1 MAEPQ
6 HGRAYNPGPSSSTR
20 DAAFSSIFGAAPP
33 PGRSQ
38 TMNSQSPMPPPS
50 RSQTMG
56 NIQRPGHDMRDDGYE
71 SHKSNGYP
79 PPNQHHRPQNGYPPQ
94 GMANGS
100 YGRPMPPPPPPP
112 PPPPQQQQQQQQQ
125 HHHQQHQQSHH
136 QQHPQQHHQQPPM
149 HGQYQG
155 QGQGHPPHQQYHQQ
169 PPPDRRPYPQNQRMP
184 PPSFNRPPPSR
195 FYGGGPPQGPGG
207 GGPGYAGPA
216 MNNDPN
222 RSRSL
227 AGYGPPPSSFHHGPG
242 SRGPGQNQVVNPM
255 ARQTA
260 QGRHIPERA
269 DERSMSMTSNYPEGR
284 DLPRAQTMSGRVIP
298 FRPRENSE
306 DGYGGGSGG
315 GGGGPSPEARA
326 PPNFDDR
333 FQQSPI
339 AAHRSSPA
347 LSQRSSSGTFVT
359 RPENRDSQM
368 SQASQ
373 ASVASNSSMKPRT
386 PSYASTAS
394 SITAVNT
401 PTSAT
406 NTPTS
411 FSPDPTSVGLK
422 QQLSQSSRAQTMM
435 SQQSTILTT
444 SRRSPLVYPA
454 LLSKVADVFRERIQ
468 IGDRMKNELTYKSA
482 FTGAEAVDMIAYII
496 KTSDRNLALLL
507 GRALDAQKF
516 FHDVTYDHRL
526 RDSASEVYQFRE
538 RLVDEDKADVNGVFT
553 LLTECY
559 SPTCTRDR
567 LCYSIACPR
576 RLEQQARLNMQ
587 PLPGLKRESSR
598 SSLHDGDEKEQ
609 KLWIHSVPKEVAESV
624 SDSEKKRQEVICEVI
639 YTERDFV
646 KDLEYLRDFWMKPLR
661 NGGPPASPIADYR
674 REKFIRTVFSNIL
687 EVHSV
692 NSRLADALTRR
703 QQNNAV
709 IHNIGDIFLEFVP
722 HFDPF
727 IKYGANQ
734 LYGKYEFEREKAS
747 NPAFSRFVDETER
760 LKESRKLELNGY
772 LTKPTTRLA
781 RYPLLLEAVLKNTA
795 EDNPDKQDL
804 PKAIEMIRECLSKVN
819 VESGRAENHFN
830 LMQLDQ
836 QLQFA
841 PQDKV
846 DLKLT
851 EEGRQLIFKGS
862 LKRSPTDQGTG
873 DIQAFLFDHAM
884 LLVKIKVLNKRDQYK
899 VYKRPIPLELLVI
912 NEMAEVLPERGIK
925 RPPSSLVPKIGNQQK
940 ADANAKGGY
949 PITFQHL
956 GKRGYVLSLFAA
968 TVVGRRKWMEHIE
981 AQQTALRERSN
992 IFTKTVLSDDFFNFS
1007 TNKVN
1012 CLVPMDGGRKLVY
1025 GTDTGIYVSDRRPNS
1040 PAQGPPKKVVDM
1052 AGVSQVDVLE
1062 EYQILLVLSDKT
1074 AYSFPI
1080 ETITEPGDS
1089 AMAGKRHKRIQGHVN
1104 FFKTGVCL
1112 GRVLVCCVKNSSMS
1126 ATVKV
1131 YEPLD
1136 TLAKGRNKPA
1146 FRKLLAGGQDGL
1158 KLFKEFYIPSEASS
1172 IHFLKSKLCVGC
1184 TKGFEVVDLDDLGT
1198 QTLLDP
1204 ADTSL
1209 DFVQRRENV
1218 KPIAIYRLN
1227 GGEFLLNYSDFSF
1240 FVNRNGWRA
1249 RPDWKI
1255 EWEGSPTAFALQPP
1269 YILAFE
1275 ANFIE
1280 IRNMESGEMVTIITG
1295 KNIRM
1300 LHESSREILYAYED
1314 DGGEDVIASLDFWK
1328 QQQRI

>member
-6 HGRAYNPGPSSSTR
+6 HGRAYNTGPSSSTR
-20 DAAFSSIFGAAPP
+20 DAAFSNIFGAAPP

-38 TMNSQSPMPPPS
+38 TMNSQSPMPPPA
-50 RSQTMG
+50 RSQTMSNMQSHGQGMG
-56 NIQRPGHDMRDDGYE
+56 NDGYE
-71 SHKSNGYP
+71 PHKPNGYP
-79 PPNQHHRPQNGYPPQ
+79 PPNQHHRPPNGYPSQ
-94 GMANGS
+94 GMPNGS
-100 YGRPMPPPPPPP
+100 YGRQM
-112 PPPPQQQQQQQQQ
+112 QQNL
-125 HHHQQHQQSHH
+125 
-136 QQHPQQHHQQPPM
+136 

-155 QGQGHPPHQQYHQQ
+155 PPPQQYQQ
-169 PPPDRRPYPQNQRMP
+169 PPPPPDRRPYAQTQRMP

-195 FYGGGPPQGPGG
+195 FYPHQGPGG
-207 GGPGYAGPA
+207 GHPGPA
-216 MNNDPN
+216 LNNDSN

-227 AGYGPPPSSFHHGPG
+227 AGYVPPPTAFGQGP
-242 SRGPGQNQVVNPM
+242 RPYQPGQNQVMNPM

-269 DERSMSMTSNYPEGR
+269 DERSMSMTSTMSDAR
-284 DLPRAQTMSGRVIP
+284 DSPRAQTMSGRVIP
-298 FRPRENSE
+298 FRPRDTGDEHGHPPVS
-306 DGYGGGSGG
+306 
-315 GGGGPSPEARA
+315 EARGA
-326 PPNFDDR
+326 PHFDDR
-333 FQQSPI
+333 YQQSPI
-339 AAHRSSPA
+339 DQHRPSPA
-347 LSQRSSSGTFVT
+347 MVMSQRSSSSSFPT

-368 SQASQ
+368 SQASHLSHT
-373 ASVASNSSMKPRT
+373 SVASNSSAKPRT

-394 SITAVNT
+394 SVAASNSTDAT
-401 PTSAT
+401 LAMSRTQTSQSQ
-406 NTPTS
+406 P
-411 FSPDPTSVGLK
+411 
-422 QQLSQSSRAQTMM
+422 QSQSSRAQTMV

-444 SRRSPLVYPA
+444 SRRAPLVYPA
-454 LLSKVADVFRERIQ
+454 MLSKVADVFRERLS
-468 IGDRMKNELTYKSA
+468 IGDRVKNELAYTSA
-482 FTGAEAVDMIAYII
+482 FTGREAVDMISYII
-496 KTSDRNLALLL
+496 KTNDRNLALLL

-526 RDSASEVYQFRE
+526 RDSPSEVYQFRE
-538 RLVDEDKADVNGVFT
+538 RLLDEEKSDVNGVFT
-553 LLTECY
+553 LLTDCY

-598 SSLHDGDEKEQ
+598 SSLHDNDEKEQ
-609 KLWIHSVPKEVAESV
+609 KLWIHSVSKEVAESV

-661 NGGPPASPIADYR
+661 SGAPNIQSPIPDYR
-674 REKFIRTVFSNIL
+674 REKFIRTVFSNVL

-692 NSRLADALTRR
+692 NSRLAEALTRR
-703 QQNNAV
+703 QQGNAV
-709 IHNIGDIFLEFVP
+709 IHNIGDIFLEYVE

-734 LYGKYEFEREKAS
+734 LHGKYEFEKEKAS
-747 NPAFSRFVDETER
+747 NPAFARFVEETER
-760 LKESRKLELNGY
+760 MKESRKLELNGY

-795 EDNPDKQDL
+795 DDNPDKQAL

-819 VESGRAENHFN
+819 VESGRAENTFN

-841 PQDKV
+841 PGEKV

-862 LKRSPTDQGTG
+862 LKRTPTDAGTG
-873 DIQAFLFDHAM
+873 DIQAFLFDHAV
-884 LLVKIKVLNKRDQYK
+884 LLVKIKNVNKREQYK
-899 VYKRPIPLELLVI
+899 VYKRPIPLELLVV
-912 NEMAEVLPERGIK
+912 NEMAEVLPDAKGVK
-925 RPPSSLVPKIGNQQK
+925 RPPSSLLAKTGNQQK
-940 ADANAKGGY
+940 TDANSKGGF

-956 GKRGYVLSLFAA
+956 GKRGYILSLFAA
-968 TVVGRRKWMEHIE
+968 TVVGRRKWMEHIDG
-981 AQQTALRERSN
+981 QQTALRDRSN
-992 IFTKTVLSDDFFNFS
+992 IFTKTVLSDNFFSFNS
-1007 TNKVN
+1007 NKVN

-1040 PAQGPPKKVVDM
+1040 TAQGFPKKVIDM
-1052 AGVSQVDVLE
+1052 VGVSQVDVLE

-1080 ETITEPGDS
+1080 EAITEPGDS
-1089 AMAGKRHKRIQGHVN
+1089 AMANKRHKRIQGHVN

-1131 YEPLD
+1131 YEPMD
-1136 TLAKGRNKPA
+1136 TLSKGRNKPA

-1158 KLFKEFYIPSEASS
+1158 KLYKEFYIPSEASS

-1184 TKGFEVVDLDDLGT
+1184 AKGFEVVSLETLDA

-1249 RPDWKI
+1249 RSDWHI
-1255 EWEGSPTAFALQPP
+1255 QWEGSPTAFALQPP

-1275 ANFIE
+1275 PNFIE
-1280 IRNMESGEMVTIITG
+1280 IRNMESGGMVTIITG

-1314 DGGEDVIASLDFWK
+1314 DEGEDVIASLDFWM
-1328 QQQRI
+1328 QQQRA

>member
-6 HGRAYNPGPSSSTR
+6 HGRAYNNGPSSSTR
-20 DAAFSSIFGAAPP
+20 DAAFSNIFGAAPP

-56 NIQRPGHDMRDDGYE
+56 NMQRPGYDGSNDNYE
-71 SHKSNGYP
+71 HQKPNGYP
-79 PPNQHHRPQNGYPPQ
+79 PPNQRQPHNGYPPQ
-94 GMANGS
+94 GMPNGS
-100 YGRPMPPPPPPP
+100 YGRPMPP
-112 PPPPQQQQQQQQQ
+112 QQQ
-125 HHHQQHQQSHH
+125 HPP
-136 QQHPQQHHQQPPM
+136 QHPPQPMHNQYHGHPQHHSQN
-149 HGQYQG
+149 
-155 QGQGHPPHQQYHQQ
+155 HPPQQYHQQ
-169 PPPDRRPYPQNQRMP
+169 PPERRPYPQNQRMP

-195 FYGGGPPQGPGG
+195 FYPPQGPGG
-207 GGPGYAGPA
+207 GYPGPA
-216 MNNDPN
+216 MNSDPN

-227 AGYGPPPSSFHHGPG
+227 AGYGPPPSSFQQGSPG
-242 SRGPGQNQVVNPM
+242 GFNRPGQNQVVNPM

-260 QGRHIPERA
+260 AGRNIPERV
-269 DERSMSMTSNYPEGR
+269 DERSMSMTSTFSDGR
-284 DLPRAQTMSGRVIP
+284 DVPRAQTMSGRVIP
-298 FRPRENSE
+298 FRPRDPGEE
-306 DGYGGGSGG
+306 QYGGPGG
-315 GGGGPSPEARA
+315 NVGGMPAPEARGS
-326 PPNFDDR
+326 PHFDDR
-333 FQQSPI
+333 IQNSPI
-339 AAHRSSPA
+339 AAHRSSPV
-347 LSQRSSSGTFVT
+347 LSQRSSSSTYAM

-373 ASVASNSSMKPRT
+373 TSTSSITTAAKPRT
-386 PSYASTAS
+386 PSYASTS
-394 SITAVNT
+394 SSVTAVNT
-401 PTSAT
+401 PTTYTPDSSA
-406 NTPTS
+406 
-411 FSPDPTSVGLK
+411 VVLK
-422 QQLSQSSRAQTMM
+422 QHPSQSGRAQTMA
-435 SQQSTILTT
+435 SQQSTILTA
-444 SRRSPLVYPA
+444 SRRTPLVYPA
-454 LLSKVADVFRERIQ
+454 MLSKVADVFRERIQ

-526 RDSASEVYQFRE
+526 RDSGNEVYQFRE
-538 RLVDEDKADVNGVFT
+538 RLVDEDKSDVNGVFT

-661 NGGPPASPIADYR
+661 SGAPNTQSPIPDYR

-703 QQNNAV
+703 QQSNAV
-709 IHNIGDIFLEFVP
+709 IHNIGDIFLEYVP
-722 HFDPF
+722 HFEPF

-747 NPAFSRFVDETER
+747 NPAFARFVEETER
-760 LKESRKLELNGY
+760 MKESRKLELNGY

-795 EDNPDKQDL
+795 DDNPDKQDL
-804 PKAIEMIRECLSKVN
+804 PKAIEAIRECLSKVN

-862 LKRSPTDQGTG
+862 LKRSPTDTGTG
-873 DIQAFLFDHAM
+873 DIQAFLFDHAV
-884 LLVKIKVLNKRDQYK
+884 LLVKIKVVNKRDQYK

-940 ADANAKGGY
+940 ADANSKGGY

-956 GKRGYVLSLFAA
+956 GKRGYVLSLFAS
-968 TVVGRRKWMEHIE
+968 TIVGRRKWMEHIE
-981 AQQTALRERSN
+981 AQQTALSERSN
-992 IFTKTVLSDDFFNFS
+992 IFTKTVLSDDFFNFG

-1040 PAQGPPKKVVDM
+1040 PAQGVPKKVIDM

-1089 AMAGKRHKRIQGHVN
+1089 AMASKRHKRIQGHVN

-1131 YEPLD
+1131 YEPMD

-1184 TKGFEVVDLDDLGT
+1184 TKGFEVVSLDDLGT

-1249 RPDWKI
+1249 RPDWQI
-1255 EWEGSPTAFALQPP
+1255 QWEGSPTAFALQPP

-1275 ANFIE
+1275 PSFIE
-1280 IRNMESGEMVTIITG
+1280 IRNMESGEMVTIIPG

-1328 QQQRI
+1328 QQQRS